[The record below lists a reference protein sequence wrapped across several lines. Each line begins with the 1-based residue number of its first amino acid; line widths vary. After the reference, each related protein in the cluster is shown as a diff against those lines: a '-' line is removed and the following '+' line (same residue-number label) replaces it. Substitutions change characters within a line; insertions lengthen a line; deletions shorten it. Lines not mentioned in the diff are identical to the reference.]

1 MPSLDAGT
9 SETGPPE
16 TGLPPA
22 RPPLVFV
29 DSLANPVLSTDDHH
43 HLDRVLRVRQGDEI
57 TVADGLGRWCPA
69 AFGPSPTP
77 TGPVVAA
84 PEPDPVI
91 TVGFALV
98 KGGRP
103 ELIVQKLT
111 ELGVDGIVIFE
122 AERSV
127 ARWDAAKGARNVA
140 RLARVAREA
149 CMQCR
154 RPRLPSI
161 VGPLTFAAAA
171 ALPGAVGTDRDGDP
185 PDLAHPTILI
195 GPEGGWT
202 EAERAVLAH
211 RVRLGDNVLRAE
223 TAAITGAAALT
234 LLRSRSLGPARD
246 A

>member
-1 MPSLDAGT
+1 MADAGP
-9 SETGPPE
+9 TG
-16 TGLPPA
+16 TGLPAA

-29 DSLANPVLSTDDHH
+29 ESLADPTLSTDDEH
-43 HLDRVLRVRQGDEI
+43 HLDRVLRLRHGDAI
-57 TVADGLGRWCPA
+57 TLADGVGRWCPA
-69 AFGPSPTP
+69 SFGAPPTP
-77 TGPVVAA
+77 TGPVVTA
-84 PEPDPVI
+84 PEPEPAI

-111 ELGVDGIVIFE
+111 ELGVDGVVIFE

-127 ARWDAAKGARNVA
+127 ARWDAGKAARNVA
-140 RLARVAREA
+140 RLERVAREA

-154 RPRLPSI
+154 RPRLPTI
-161 VGPLTFAAAA
+161 VGPLSFAAAV
-171 ALPGAVGTDRDGDP
+171 ALPGAVGTDRDGAP

-202 EAERAVLAH
+202 ETERAALGH
-211 RVRLGDNVLRAE
+211 RVRLGDHVLRAE

-234 LLRSRSLGPARD
+234 LLRSRSLGPAEDR
-246 A
+246 